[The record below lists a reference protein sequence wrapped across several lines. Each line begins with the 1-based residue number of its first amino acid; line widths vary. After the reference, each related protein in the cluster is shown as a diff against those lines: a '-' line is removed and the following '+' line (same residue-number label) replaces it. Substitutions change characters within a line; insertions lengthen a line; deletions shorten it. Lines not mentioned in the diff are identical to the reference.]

1 MRLVRS
7 IGVGSVSSSTHFE
20 TVTSRARLASSL
32 GRVVVLRPIRRYNLA
47 MSRTAAEILEEA
59 RQLPPSEREWVAEGL
74 LIDSAE
80 EIEPEWAAEVER
92 QESPLTADRFLAE
105 VGLSLK
111 RIAAHPKL
119 YPPYSKNTRRRV
131 LGSFPFSVVYRETA
145 DSILIVAIAH
155 AKRREGYW
163 AMRLRRQLL

>member
-1 MRLVRS
+1 M
-7 IGVGSVSSSTHFE
+7 SSRELRIHFE
-20 TVTSRARLASSL
+20 AQV
-32 GRVVVLRPIRRYNLA
+32 
-47 MSRTAAEILEEA
+47 EIEEA
-59 RQLPPSEREWVAEGL
+59 FARY
-74 LIDSAE
+74 
-80 EIEPEWAAEVER
+80 R

-105 VGLSLK
+105 VRLSLK